1 MSFTFLPAPE
11 EESLAELSSD
21 TVQFAQW
28 KLTPTAG
35 KCYSN
40 ANETESCLDSQSGM
54 MSQPSMGSRGAD
66 TSMRSVEDSPAK
78 ISAQPTQT
86 QLEFLALVAAFG
98 SSTLES
104 LEKSNQAECSRRTL
118 HFSRPGAWASS
129 FKTWPKSGTLL
140 NGVCFLPTKKERSTS
155 EKGYS
160 FLPTPTAHNAKEG
173 AYPAEWTRNTR
184 TLATYAGGKINPE
197 WTEWLMGW
205 PIGWTDLKPLGMDK
219 FQSWL
224 QEHGKRLNRE

>member
-11 EESLAELSSD
+11 AESSAVCYSD
-21 TVQFAQW
+21 TPQFAQW
-28 KLTPTAG
+28 KLIPTAN
-35 KCYSN
+35 KSCCKDS
-40 ANETESCLDSQSGM
+40 ATESCRDSQSGM
-54 MSQPSMGSRGAD
+54 MSQLSMGSRGAD
-66 TSMRSVEDSPAK
+66 TSMQSAGDSLAK
-78 ISAQPTQT
+78 TSAQPTQT

-155 EKGYS
+155 GREYS

-205 PIGWTDLKPLGMDK
+205 PIGRTDLRPLEMDK

-224 QEHGKRLNRE
+224 